1 MTFSKCKIIYIEKPV
16 YLYFRCL
23 SNLSD
28 VGEETGAVLMQHWK
42 QKKSEQTA
50 CKHFNI
56 LQRCGLKGLCQL
68 VLIVDLIQPRITT
81 EEGLWVRL

>member
-1 MTFSKCKIIYIEKPV
+1 MNIAKLRKPDGRGYLYNMTFSKCKIIERKKPV

-28 VGEETGAVLMQHWK
+28 VGKETGAVLMQHWK
-42 QKKSEQTA
+42 WKKSEQTA

-56 LQRCGLKGLCQL
+56 LQRCGLTGLC
-68 VLIVDLIQPRITT
+68 
-81 EEGLWVRL
+81 